1 MVKQVHRRDLTPW
14 AMHKQPQDIE
24 INDLAD
30 IWVSQREDVVVYED
44 EWGNRKVLQRNR
56 VQPVSPETVRNYYL
70 VALLVLVALCLSA
83 AVLAGVR

>member
-1 MVKQVHRRDLTPW
+1 MVKKVHRRDLTPW

-56 VQPVSPETVRNYYL
+56 VQPVSPETVRNYCL

>member
-1 MVKQVHRRDLTPW
+1 MVKKVHRSDLTPW
-14 AMHKQPQDIE
+14 AMHKQPEDIE

-30 IWVSQREDVVVYED
+30 VWVSQREDVVVYED
-44 EWGNRKVLQRNR
+44 GGVRKVLQTSR
-56 VQPVSPETVRNYYL
+56 VQPVSPATLRNYIL